1 MLAKRIIACLDVKD
15 GRVVKGTNF
24 ENLRDSGDPVEL
36 GKLYSEE
43 GIDELVFLDI
53 TASVEKRRTM
63 LELVEK
69 VAEEIDIPFTVGGG
83 IHDFETA
90 SELILRGADKV
101 SINTA
106 AVEKPELITKIART
120 FGSQAVVVAID
131 AKRIDGKF
139 VVFTYSGKKNTG
151 ILLENWVQ
159 EIEKRGAGEIL
170 LTSIDRDGTK
180 MGYDVEMIEFVRSLT
195 GLPIIASGGA
205 GEMKHFLE
213 AFNAGADAA
222 LAASVFHFRE
232 IDVKKLKKFLKDHG
246 ISVRMEGM

>member
-36 GKLYSEE
+36 GKFYSEI

-53 TASVEKRRTM
+53 TASVEKRKTM

-69 VAEEIDIPFTVGGG
+69 VAEQIDIPFTVGGG

-106 AVEKPELITKIART
+106 AVEDPSLITKIART

-131 AKRIDGKF
+131 AKR
-139 VVFTYSGKKNTG
+139 
-151 ILLENWVQ
+151 W
-159 EIEKRGAGEIL
+159 
-170 LTSIDRDGTK
+170 
-180 MGYDVEMIEFVRSLT
+180 
-195 GLPIIASGGA
+195 
-205 GEMKHFLE
+205 
-213 AFNAGADAA
+213 
-222 LAASVFHFRE
+222 
-232 IDVKKLKKFLKDHG
+232 
-246 ISVRMEGM
+246 MESSWSSPTPERRTRAYF